1 MMRWFLVA
9 LTLFGFALAI
19 VSKSP
24 GWLGF
29 GIVLG
34 FVGLF
39 GTVFSLA
46 ADRVSEAARP
56 ESAMAT
62 AEDLAAMRTRRAP
75 GAAKPASPA
84 VKPAASVTTGGAPSD
99 QTAPR

>member
-1 MMRWFLVA
+1 MNEAVSMMRWLMLA

-19 VSKSP
+19 VTRSP
-24 GWLGF
+24 GVLAL

-46 ADRVSEAARP
+46 ADRVAATARP
-56 ESAMAT
+56 DSAMAT
-62 AEDLAAMRTRRAP
+62 AEDLAALRGRRA
-75 GAAKPASPA
+75 AAKA
-84 VKPAASVTTGGAPSD
+84 PAASTSSQPSD
-99 QTAPR
+99 SATQP

>member
-1 MMRWFLVA
+1 MSMMRWFLVA

-46 ADRVSEAARP
+46 ADRVSAAARP

-62 AEDLAAMRTRRAP
+62 AEDLVAMRTRRAV
-75 GAAKPASPA
+75 SA
-84 VKPAASVTTGGAPSD
+84 VKPAPPAAKPGPPVATRSD
-99 QTAPR
+99 QAAPQ